1 MRTIGLLFLLL
12 AIGTIAFSQEITVRF
27 TGQLNNSEY
36 CRLDSVK
43 VTNLTRNWTETVEY
57 PDTIIVLGGT
67 VDANMNIAPTQGLG
81 QNVPNPFNCETR
93 VEFSVAQHENVC
105 MQLLDA
111 SGKQYA
117 DYRGS
122 LDAGVHTFDISAV
135 APQTYI
141 LNAVVGD
148 KTYSIRMVNMGSGC
162 GSSIKYAGI
171 SGSITAKLTSTN
183 EFQNGDN
190 MRYVG
195 YTTINDD
202 IVASTAV
209 EQAQTES
216 EDITL
221 NFAHCINTFGTD
233 IQSACDSYT
242 WIDGVTYT
250 ESTNEPTFT
259 LTNAAGCDSIVT
271 LQLTITHSNM
281 GIEEQIACDS
291 YEWIDG
297 NTYTESTNE
306 PTFTLTNNEGC
317 DSVVTLHLTIACPP
331 IVQTN
336 AATDI
341 TSTSATLMGYI
352 TSDGGVDVTDCGFLY
367 GTSENDL
374 TDTVHCNS
382 VVGSFAESLTDLT
395 PSTTYYYKA
404 YANNSAGIAYGII
417 MSFTTDNSS
426 IFTDTRD
433 GNRYSIVTIGN
444 QTWMAENLRYAG
456 SIPLSSVASSTIAY
470 RYWPA
475 NDSTVVPYYGYL
487 YNWPAAMNGATSSN
501 ENPSGVQGICPNGWH
516 LPSDAE
522 WTQLS
527 DYLGGVSNAGAM
539 LAGYPSGW
547 VDGMLTN
554 SEYFG
559 TTGFG
564 ALAASN
570 CGPCGN
576 GNNVC
581 FGFLGSCTYF
591 WSSTVYDDNDAY
603 YRGIQYGY
611 TFLANGNSSKNN
623 GFSIRCVR
631 DN

>member
-1 MRTIGLLFLLL
+1 MLLV
-12 AIGTIAFSQEITVRF
+12 IGTIAFSQEITVRF

-43 VTNLTRNWTETVEY
+43 ITNLTRNWTETVEY
-57 PDTIIVLGGT
+57 PDTIIVLGST
-67 VDANMNIAPTQGLG
+67 VDANMNIVNTQGLG

-93 VEFSVAQHENVC
+93 VELSVSQQEDMR
-105 MQLLDA
+105 MQLLNA
-111 SGKQYA
+111 TGKLCAEY
-117 DYRGS
+117 YSS
-122 LDAGVHTFDISAV
+122 LDAGVHNFDISAST
-135 APQTYI
+135 PQTYM
-141 LNAVVGD
+141 LNAMVGNRP
-148 KTYSIRMVNMGSGC
+148 YSIRMVNVGRGC
-162 GSSIKYAGI
+162 GNSIRYAGI
-171 SGSITAKLTSTN
+171 SGRITAKLTSTN
-183 EFQNGDN
+183 EFQIGDN
-190 MRYVG
+190 MQYVG
-195 YTTINDD
+195 YTTIVGEV
-202 IVASTAV
+202 VASASIEHSQTA
-209 EQAQTES
+209 S
-216 EDITL
+216 EGLTL
-221 NFAHCINTFGTD
+221 DFIHCTNSYSTD
-233 IQSACDSYT
+233 T
-242 WIDGVTYT
+242 
-250 ESTNEPTFT
+250 
-259 LTNAAGCDSIVT
+259 
-271 LQLTITHSNM
+271 
-281 GIEEQIACDS
+281 QIACDS

-306 PTFTLTNNEGC
+306 PTFTLINNEGC